1 MTTPAATAP
10 LRVQRFR
17 HMWLASIISNVG
29 SFLQTVAG
37 SWLMLQLTGSA
48 FWVGAMVASSTLPL
62 LFLALPAGV
71 MADVSDR
78 RRMLLIAQG
87 IMAASALAMAAVV
100 FLGLVTPP
108 LLLGL
113 GLVLGVGLALGLPS
127 FQSIMPDLV
136 PRDLVPVAISLNS
149 ASFNVARAIGP
160 ALGGLIVE
168 LAGPAWAFLANGLS
182 YVGVM
187 VALATFRGGAWQSDD
202 ETSLSAAMAL
212 GLRYA
217 RFTPA
222 MQMLLLVAS
231 GFALTAAVVQSVLPS
246 LSENVLRGGPGLYG
260 TLLGA
265 MGAGALLGAF
275 TRERTS
281 RLLGRRLVPFG
292 IVLFG
297 CAGVLVGL
305 SRDALLTGAA
315 MAVAGVAWTQT
326 LSTLNATTQL
336 LSPRWVRGRV
346 MSLYTLA
353 FVGVLPL
360 GSMLAGFVADLVGVS
375 AAYVGLSLG
384 VVTLGLVALRLP
396 LPVIGEFRP
405 PEPAADYDP
414 PEHHPEVAGGP
425 ILVLKTWIV
434 DDERLD
440 EFFAVMRVARVIRLR
455 TGAFRWRLYRNVDDP
470 NRLTEMYLVRSWPQ
484 HLRQERRLDSEAVTV
499 LRHAET
505 LDRDGAPFVRHLA
518 AVDVTEPPLSSA
530 TLRGAHHDPRDVTV
544 SATPAAGTPRGA
556 AAASPSPAA
565 APRRARPG

>member
-1 MTTPAATAP
+1 MSTPTATAP

-17 HMWLASIISNVG
+17 HMWAASVVSNVG
-29 SFLQTVAG
+29 SFLQTVAA

-48 FWVGAMVASSTLPL
+48 LWVGAMVASSTLPL

-71 MADVSDR
+71 MADLSDR
-78 RRMLLIAQG
+78 RRTLLIAQG
-87 IMAASALAMAAVV
+87 IMAASALAMASVV
-100 FLGLVTPP
+100 FLDLVTPP

-113 GLVLGVGLALGLPS
+113 GLALGTGLALGLPS
-127 FQSIMPDLV
+127 FQAIMPDLV

-187 VALATFRGGAWQSDD
+187 VALVTFRGGDWQSDD

-222 MQMLLLVAS
+222 MQLLLMVAS
-231 GFALTAAVVQSVLPS
+231 GFALTAAVVQSILPNLSEDVLGGGPS
-246 LSENVLRGGPGLYG
+246 LYG
-260 TLLGA
+260 ILLGA
-265 MGAGALLGAF
+265 MGAGALVGAF

-281 RLLGRRLVPFG
+281 RLLGRRLVPVG
-292 IVLFG
+292 IVVFG
-297 CAGVLVGL
+297 CAGLVIGL
-305 SRDALLTGAA
+305 SRTALLTGAA

-360 GSMLAGFVADLVGVS
+360 GSLLAGFIADLIGVPG
-375 AAYVGLSLG
+375 AYVILSLG
-384 VVTLGLVALRLP
+384 VVALGLVALRLP
-396 LPVIGEFRP
+396 LPVIGQFRP
-405 PEPAADYDP
+405 PEPAGDYHP
-414 PEHHPEVAGGP
+414 PDHHPEVVGGP

-434 DDERLD
+434 NDGDLPALLE
-440 EFFAVMRVARVIRLR
+440 AMRVARVVRLR
-455 TGAFRWRLYRNVDDP
+455 TGAYRWRLYRNVDDP
-470 NRLTEMYLVRSWPQ
+470 NRLTEMYLVRSWSQ
-484 HLRQERRLDSEAVTV
+484 HLRQERRLDADAVRV

-505 LDRDGAPFVRHLA
+505 LDRDGAPVVRHLA
-518 AVDVTEPPLSSA
+518 GVDINAALPSSE
-530 TLRGAHHDPRDVTV
+530 TLRGGSEHTGDPSLPGEV
-544 SATPAAGTPRGA
+544 ATPPR
-556 AAASPSPAA
+556 
-565 APRRARPG
+565 

>member
-17 HMWLASIISNVG
+17 HMWAASVISNVG
-29 SFLQTVAG
+29 SFLQTVAA

-48 FWVGAMVASSTLPL
+48 LWVGAMVASSTLPL

-71 MADVSDR
+71 MADLSDR
-78 RRMLLIAQG
+78 RRTLLVSQG
-87 IMAASALAMAAVV
+87 IMAAAALTMAGVV

-108 LLLGL
+108 LLFGL
-113 GLVLGVGLALGLPS
+113 GLVLGTGLALGLPS
-127 FQSIMPDLV
+127 FQAIMPDLV

-168 LAGPAWAFLANGLS
+168 VAGPAWAFLANGLS

-187 VALATFRGGAWQSDD
+187 VALLTFRGGDWQSDD

-222 MQMLLLVAS
+222 MQLLLLVTS
-231 GFALTAAVVQSVLPS
+231 CFALTAAVVQSILPNLSESVLSGGPS
-246 LSENVLRGGPGLYG
+246 LYG
-260 TLLGA
+260 ILLGA
-265 MGAGALLGAF
+265 MGSGALLGAF

-281 RLLGRRLVPFG
+281 RLLGRRLVPVG
-292 IVLFG
+292 IAVFG
-297 CAGVLVGL
+297 CAGLVVGL
-305 SRDALLTGAA
+305 SQVALLTGAA

-360 GSMLAGFVADLVGVS
+360 GSLLAGGVADLIGVP
-375 AAYVGLSLG
+375 AAYVILSLG

-396 LPVIGEFRP
+396 LPVIGQFRP
-405 PEPAADYDP
+405 PEPAGDYQP
-414 PEHHPEVAGGP
+414 PEHHQHVRGGP
-425 ILVLKTWIV
+425 VLVLKTWIV
-434 DDERLD
+434 DDTDLPA
-440 EFFAVMRVARVIRLR
+440 FIAAMRVARVIRLR
-455 TGAFRWRLYRNVDDP
+455 TGAYRWRLYRNADDP
-470 NRLTEMYLVRSWPQ
+470 HRLTEMYLVRSWPQ
-484 HLRQERRLDSEAVTV
+484 HLRQERRLDRDAVEV
-499 LRHAET
+499 LRNAET
-505 LDRDGAPFVRHLA
+505 LDRDGAPVVRHLVGIDLA
-518 AVDVTEPPLSSA
+518 DAPPTADALRERAGLADERPHRAPSSHV
-530 TLRGAHHDPRDVTV
+530 R
-544 SATPAAGTPRGA
+544 
-556 AAASPSPAA
+556 
-565 APRRARPG
+565 